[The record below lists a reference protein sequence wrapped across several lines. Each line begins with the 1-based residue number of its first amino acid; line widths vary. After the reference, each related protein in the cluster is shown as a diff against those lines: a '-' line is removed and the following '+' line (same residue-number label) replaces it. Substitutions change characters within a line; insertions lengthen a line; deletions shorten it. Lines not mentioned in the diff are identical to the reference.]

1 LKLDYFIGDFKLT
14 LPADLS
20 KFDALRAII
29 AKLRAPDGCPWDRK
43 QTHASL
49 REDFLQEWYEVLES
63 LDEAN
68 PAKLR
73 EELGDLLLHIVLQ
86 AQIAEEAGEFKIE
99 DVITDINEKLIF
111 RHPHVFSTAQ
121 VKNAEEVLHNWQE
134 LKQKEKLKKGKNDS
148 LLASV
153 PKSLPALNYSQE
165 IQGRVAQVGFD
176 WKDDRGVVDKL
187 LEEIGEFQRA
197 ATKKEKTEEIGDILF
212 TMANIARRDG
222 IELETALREA
232 NQKFYKR
239 FNYMEEVCKKRG
251 VKIGDLSFA
260 EQNALWD
267 EAKKHAEK

>member
-1 LKLDYFIGDFKLT
+1 MT
-14 LPADLS
+14 LPEDLS
-20 KFDALRAII
+20 KFDALREII
-29 AKLRAPDGCPWDRK
+29 ARLRAPDGCPWDRK

-49 REDFLQEWYEVLES
+49 REDFLQECYEVLES
-63 LDEAN
+63 LDEGN
-68 PAKLR
+68 PLKLR

-86 AQIAEEAGEFKIE
+86 AQIGEEAGEFKIE
-99 DVITDINEKLIF
+99 DVINDINEKLIF

-134 LKQKEKLKKGKNDS
+134 LKQKEKEKKGKNDS
-148 LLASV
+148 LLSSV

-176 WKDDRGVVDKL
+176 WDDDRDVIEKL
-187 LEEIGEFQRA
+187 AEEVSEFQRA
-197 ATKKEKTEEIGDILF
+197 ATPKEKADEFGDILF
-212 TMANIARRDG
+212 TLANIARRQG

-239 FNYMEEVCKKRG
+239 FSYMEAVCKKRG
-251 VKIGDLSFA
+251 VKISDLAFK

-267 EAKKHAEK
+267 EAKKKAD

>member
-1 LKLDYFIGDFKLT
+1 MT
-14 LPADLS
+14 LPEDLS
-20 KFDALRAII
+20 KFDALRLII
-29 AKLRAPDGCPWDRK
+29 ARLRAPDGCPWDRK

-49 REDFLQEWYEVLES
+49 RESFLQECYEVLES
-63 LDEAN
+63 LDEGNAR
-68 PAKLR
+68 KLQ

-99 DVITDINEKLIF
+99 DVIRDINEKLIY

-121 VKNAEEVLHNWQE
+121 VKNAEEVLRNWQD
-134 LKQKEKLKKGKNDS
+134 LKQAEKTKKGKTDS

-165 IQGRVAQVGFD
+165 IQHRVAQVGFD
-176 WKDDRGVVDKL
+176 WPDDRGVVDKL
-187 LEEIGEFQRA
+187 V
-197 ATKKEKTEEIGDILF
+197 EEIGDILF
-212 TMANIARRDG
+212 TMANIARRQG

-239 FNYMEEVCKKRG
+239 FNYMEAACKKRG

-267 EAKKHAEK
+267 EAKQHAEK